1 MCWDNL
7 YQFGARLGTIVYS
20 HKPTQGTRLDGASYI
35 LQNPFYDET
44 IIISAQMFKDYLYC
58 LQCPQKIHDKLFL
71 IVIRPLLYVSNCF
84 F

>member
-44 IIISAQMFKDYLYC
+44 IVL
-58 LQCPQKIHDKLFL
+58 LFMVPRFCWFYHSVRINL
-71 IVIRPLLYVSNCF
+71 DQIEMRTVYNGKETDIF
-84 F
+84 